1 MSDLNSRQRA
11 LNVIRKIHPEYGP
24 LSKKNTE
31 RPDIQF
37 RDDDVGIEV
46 TCAYSEQEG
55 RFYANARNKIRNPE
69 KLFNNVL
76 SIGYICLME
85 DTDNIIRRVSN
96 SISKKAAMAV
106 GYRIENPWMKRLGL
120 AIIIGYD
127 LELHDLE
134 LAISNLSQANNNT
147 FDELY
152 LLMPSKSFYF
162 DGRNYLRV
170 K

>member
-1 MSDLNSRQRA
+1 
-11 LNVIRKIHPEYGP
+11 
-24 LSKKNTE
+24 
-31 RPDIQF
+31 
-37 RDDDVGIEV
+37 
-46 TCAYSEQEG
+46 
-55 RFYANARNKIRNPE
+55 
-69 KLFNNVL
+69 
-76 SIGYICLME
+76 ME

-96 SISKKAAMAV
+96 SISKKAAMAA

-134 LAISNLSQANNNT
+134 LVISNLSQANNNI

-162 DGRNYLRV
+162 DGWNYLRV